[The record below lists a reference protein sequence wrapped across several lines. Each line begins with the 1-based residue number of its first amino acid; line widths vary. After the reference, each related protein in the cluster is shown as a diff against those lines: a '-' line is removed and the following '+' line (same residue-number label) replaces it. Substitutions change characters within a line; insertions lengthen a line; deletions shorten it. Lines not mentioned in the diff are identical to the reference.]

1 MQPNGVSPLDDFRI
15 RQPRV
20 RHVSMHSVGTVV
32 VLRRAA
38 AAADCLVVAEAAVT
52 ERLWT
57 YEALQFGRLCLLLE
71 NIEPEENIGYSILIY
86 RLTDEEVNTALYGD
100 LHAVYDLIEKH

>member
-1 MQPNGVSPLDDFRI
+1 MS
-15 RQPRV
+15 
-20 RHVSMHSVGTVV
+20 
-32 VLRRAA
+32 
-38 AAADCLVVAEAAVT
+38 EAAVT